1 MQSSRVLP
9 GDARLVKNQEYR
21 DTPSIQCYAILEQEF
36 IGATV
41 FERLGED
48 WMGHVLGADE
58 VLTMPEIGIEMPLR
72 ELCEGVDF
80 AAAGGVLNGRRNPTC
95 LARASCAT
103 C

>member
-1 MQSSRVLP
+1 MHSSRVLP

-48 WMGHVLGADE
+48 WMGHVLGAHE

-80 AAAGGVLNGRRNPTC
+80 AAAGGV
-95 LARASCAT
+95 
-103 C
+103 

>member
-1 MQSSRVLP
+1 MHSSRVLP

-36 IGATV
+36 IGPTV
-41 FERLGED
+41 FERVGED

-80 AAAGGVLNGRRNPTC
+80 AAAGGV
-95 LARASCAT
+95 
-103 C
+103 